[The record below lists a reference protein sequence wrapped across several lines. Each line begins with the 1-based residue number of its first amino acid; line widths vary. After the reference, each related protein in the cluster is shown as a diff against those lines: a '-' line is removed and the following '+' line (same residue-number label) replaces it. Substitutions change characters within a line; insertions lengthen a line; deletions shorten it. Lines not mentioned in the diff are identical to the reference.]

1 MNMVE
6 VREWDDKIMGE
17 FIFALRI
24 CFFFKSIFNWRVIA
38 L

>member
-1 MNMVE
+1 MDMVE
-6 VREWDDKIMGE
+6 VREWDGEIMGE

-24 CFFFKSIFNWRVIA
+24 FFFFKFIFNWRVIA